1 MNYNITFK
9 IKNSMSDLMNSFRRL
24 ESALDN
30 NNYLLTEAI
39 QDSMKELEI
48 VVNTVNKLL
57 TVEVKTELRVY
68 VINLRL
74 PVYIDVFSPSLTD
87 EQFMTVSEEQ
97 GSVYTL
103 QGFTDAY
110 NKDIKLSMI
119 YELIRFINV
128 PVYL

>member
-1 MNYNITFK
+1 
-9 IKNSMSDLMNSFRRL
+9 
-24 ESALDN
+24 
-30 NNYLLTEAI
+30 
-39 QDSMKELEI
+39 MKELEI

-103 QGFTDAY
+103 QVLLMHI
-110 NKDIKLSMI
+110 IKILN
-119 YELIRFINV
+119 Y
-128 PVYL
+128 P

>member
-1 MNYNITFK
+1 
-9 IKNSMSDLMNSFRRL
+9 
-24 ESALDN
+24 
-30 NNYLLTEAI
+30 
-39 QDSMKELEI
+39 
-48 VVNTVNKLL
+48 
-57 TVEVKTELRVY
+57 
-68 VINLRL
+68 
-74 PVYIDVFSPSLTD
+74 
-87 EQFMTVSEEQ
+87 MTVSEEQ

>member
-1 MNYNITFK
+1 
-9 IKNSMSDLMNSFRRL
+9 MSDLMNSFRRL

-87 EQFMTVSEEQ
+87 EQFMTVSEE

>member
-1 MNYNITFK
+1 
-9 IKNSMSDLMNSFRRL
+9 MSDLNSFRRL

-68 VINLRL
+68 VINRL